1 MMLLLIFRQ
10 DNYPSKEIFGI
21 MLLGTVVTMIFD
33 NKPLDFNFIRQRLND
48 LPHSLACLKQQIS
61 AVILFGSLATNKE
74 TPLSDVDLAVLYHR
88 DLSTDDLESLHRQ
101 VMGIITDLLQSDDI
115 DVINLN
121 TAPLSMQYG
130 AIKQSKILLLNNR
143 VEYIDYWEKTVKY
156 YLDFKPLLD
165 ESNNTL
171 LETLSGRPVYG

>member
-1 MMLLLIFRQ
+1 MNFSL
-10 DNYPSKEIFGI
+10 DNCYTKEITGI
-21 MLLGTVVTMIFD
+21 IILGMVVTMIFD
-33 NKPLDFNFIRQRLND
+33 SKPLDFNFIRERLLC
-48 LPHSLACLKQQIS
+48 LPDSLASLEQQIS

-74 TPLSDVDLAVLYHR
+74 TPLSDVDLAVLYPKS
-88 DLSTDDLESLHRQ
+88 LSLAELDRLHSQ
-101 VMGIITDLLQSDDI
+101 VIGIITDLLQSDDI

-143 VEYIDYWEKTVKY
+143 DEYIDYWEQTVKY

-165 ESNNTL
+165 ECNNTL
-171 LETLSGRPVYG
+171 LETLSGRTVYG

>member
-1 MMLLLIFRQ
+1 MVI
-10 DNYPSKEIFGI
+10 N
-21 MLLGTVVTMIFD
+21 MIFD
-33 NKPLDFNFIRQRLND
+33 SKPFDFKFIRERLKD
-48 LPHSLACLKQQIS
+48 LPQSLIGLEQQIS

-74 TPLSDVDLAVLYHR
+74 TPLSDVDLAILYHKR
-88 DLSTDDLESLHRQ
+88 LSLNELNKLHIH

-121 TAPLSMQYG
+121 IAPLTMQYG

-143 VEYIDYWEKTVKY
+143 EEYIDYWEQTVKY

-165 ESNNTL
+165 ECNDTL
-171 LETLSGRPVYG
+171 LKTLSGR

>member
-1 MMLLLIFRQ
+1 
-10 DNYPSKEIFGI
+10 
-21 MLLGTVVTMIFD
+21 MIFD
-33 NKPLDFNFIRQRLND
+33 SKPIDFQFIRERIKD
-48 LPHSLACLKQQIS
+48 LPHLLAGLEEQIS

-74 TPLSDVDLAVLYHR
+74 TPLSDVDLAILYHKN
-88 DLSTDDLESLHRQ
+88 LSLNELNRLHLQ
-101 VMGIITDLLQSDDI
+101 VLGKITDLLQSDDI

-143 VEYIDYWEKTVKY
+143 EEYIDYWEQTVKY

-165 ESNNTL
+165 ECNNTL
-171 LETLSGRPVYG
+171 LETLSGRTVYG

>member
-1 MMLLLIFRQ
+1 
-10 DNYPSKEIFGI
+10 
-21 MLLGTVVTMIFD
+21 MIFD
-33 NKPLDFNFIRQRLND
+33 SRLIDFQFIRERIKD
-48 LPHSLACLKQQIS
+48 LPHLLAGLEEQIS

-74 TPLSDVDLAVLYHR
+74 TPLSDVDLAILYHKN
-88 DLSTDDLESLHRQ
+88 LSLNELNQLHLQ
-101 VMGIITDLLQSDDI
+101 VLGKITDLLQSDDI

-143 VEYIDYWEKTVKY
+143 EEYIDYWEQTVKY

-165 ESNNTL
+165 ECNNTL
-171 LETLSGRPVYG
+171 LETLSGRTVYG